1 MNTAFRHGCIY
12 YCSHWQT
19 YCLVL
24 ATHRFQM
31 IKTKWF
37 HFTSCGIAWPT
48 QLQTLSVNSPQ
59 PPFSSLWTFC
69 NYWTVLSSTPLL
81 ISMHN
86 WTVDNGNLAVPA
98 RLDELGRAV
107 SVQYKG
113 INQYSAD
120 ALFTYSGLSAV
131 RTVLHPWPP
140 SSTQGLS
147 FPHQLSGSQYAGV
160 AVRRQIR
167 RRPLTTKRSEFTLW
181 YIKNIGVYRI
191 FSFTKCS
198 ALRPL
203 PQRQFSTF
211 RTRAR
216 SGVYNPWAEG
226 LGGGGPTG

>member
-1 MNTAFRHGCIY
+1 
-12 YCSHWQT
+12 
-19 YCLVL
+19 
-24 ATHRFQM
+24 
-31 IKTKWF
+31 
-37 HFTSCGIAWPT
+37 
-48 QLQTLSVNSPQ
+48 
-59 PPFSSLWTFC
+59 
-69 NYWTVLSSTPLL
+69 
-81 ISMHN
+81 MHN

-140 SSTQGLS
+140 SSTQGLL

-191 FSFTKCS
+191 FSFTKCY
-198 ALRPL
+198 ALCLYRKGNSRRFEHE
-203 PQRQFSTF
+203 Q
-211 RTRAR
+211 
-216 SGVYNPWAEG
+216 G
-226 LGGGGPTG
+226 LGYTIHGPKPGRLGGEGTYGLMPSLANP